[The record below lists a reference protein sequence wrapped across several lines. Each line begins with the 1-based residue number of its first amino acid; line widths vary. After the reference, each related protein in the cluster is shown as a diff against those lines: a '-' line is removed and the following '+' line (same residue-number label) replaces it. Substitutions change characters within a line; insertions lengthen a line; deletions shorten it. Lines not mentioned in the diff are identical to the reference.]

1 MALSEYF
8 PDDAKVADYAADA
21 DADSDAISIEYLVDG
36 DDEDGAEDG
45 AEDSGHR
52 DPLDG
57 ELVEGALVFI
67 KGDAAVREFRA
78 WAKSRGYLTA
88 KSWRNV
94 DDDSKAGAS

>member
-8 PDDAKVADYAADA
+8 PEDAKIADYAADA
-21 DADSDAISIEYLVDG
+21 DADSDAVSIEYLVDG
-36 DDEDGAEDG
+36 DDEDGAEDS
-45 AEDSGHR
+45 DYR